1 MKKII
6 SLTIILSFIFMNV
19 NAAPYRNDFLNKERF
34 NMNFVEFL
42 FNGKKF
48 DVPNDNLPEK
58 EEKPIRTMASVT
70 ASVCIANTVSKALIN
85 GEDSVK
91 VTFYTGGKDTLY
103 ECYFTD
109 YSRTKGGLYT
119 YKDISAGSI
128 FYASVDEESNV
139 TNYSVVSVINK
150 TTKLPVIDTSAI
162 TVNLVSPKAECRAS
176 YLKDYRK
183 KDDRTIVEFV
193 NGEAHSVSHDTF
205 SYTFYGN
212 GKTWE
217 IDTDTFLGG
226 DIDKAMYDDST
237 NSTTAYP
244 VVAFLWDGEVVAICS
259 YDIPVTLIGNY
270 E

>member
-85 GEDSVK
+85 GEDAVK

-109 YSRTKGGLYT
+109 SSRTKGGLYT
-119 YKDISAGSI
+119 YEDITAGSI
-128 FYASVDEESNV
+128 FYASVDDESFV
-139 TNYSVVSVINK
+139 TNYSVVSVISK
-150 TTKLPVIDTSAI
+150 VTKLLTVDTTAI
-162 TVNLVSPKAECRAS
+162 TYNLVSPKAQCRSS
-176 YLKDYRK
+176 YIKDYRK
-183 KDDRTIVEFV
+183 KDDRIVVEFV
-193 NGEAHSVSHDTF
+193 NGEVHSVNDDAF
-205 SYTFYGN
+205 CYTIDNSGR
-212 GKTWE
+212 TLE